1 MTDKPDPSLPP
12 EEHVTPSG
20 RTVIAHGPEVFDA
33 GDIDTVC
40 ATLLPDDVIVAGVM
54 ARTAAE
60 ESGFPCRFNT
70 RPPSLVIRHLPPAT
84 DAWLLNRGKTPAS
97 GEEFGRI
104 VASRTDRP
112 VYHIECSAKT
122 IIGWNGADPRR
133 TEDAARR
140 LGFAVAFHTAV
151 TRTENS
157 HSRKTREIRGCIPGE
172 PVFVNGIIIGH
183 ATADTAVIAQDSDGI
198 RPVSGITIK
207 DHGVEKLL
215 RRGPV
220 DLSRA
225 WCKSGAVR
233 AQAAQVGER
242 RIPTG
247 RIAVIDHAACDI
259 YARIDADTCGVV
271 SIGDDTTAVC
281 GHICAHL
288 GIPVFGVTDGDAD
301 TVVAHSCCGGS
312 VIVEVT
318 VGRDDET
325 GLEIA
330 GTIPPAPCHWDRWVS
345 STLRSRA
352 DIRIV
357 RDAR

>member
-1 MTDKPDPSLPP
+1 MPTGC
-12 EEHVTPSG
+12 TI
-20 RTVIAHGPEVFDA
+20 IAHGPEVFDA
-33 GDIDTVC
+33 GDIATVS
-40 ATLLPDDVIVAGVM
+40 AALLPDEVIVAGVM

-70 RPPSLVIRHLPPAT
+70 RPPSLVIRHLPPET
-84 DAWLLNRGKTPAS
+84 DAWLLNRGKTPIS

-104 VASRTDRP
+104 VASRCNRP
-112 VYHIECSAKT
+112 VYHIECSSST
-122 IIGWNGADPRR
+122 IYGWNGADPCR
-133 TEDAARR
+133 TREAARS
-140 LGFAVAFHTAV
+140 LGFAVEFRTAV
-151 TRTENS
+151 AHPE
-157 HSRKTREIRGCIPGE
+157 KTGIREIRGCIPDE
-172 PVFVNGIIIGH
+172 PVFVNGIVIGH
-183 ATADTAVIAQDSDGI
+183 ATAQTAVITHGTAGI
-198 RPVSGITIK
+198 RAVSGITLK
-207 DHGVEKLL
+207 DHGIEKLL
-215 RRGPV
+215 RQGPV

-233 AQAAQVGER
+233 SQAAQVRER
-242 RIPTG
+242 RAPLG
-247 RIAVIDHAACDI
+247 HIAVIDHAACDI
-259 YARIDADTCGVV
+259 YAHVNTTTCGVI

-301 TVVAHSCCGGS
+301 TIVDYSCCAGS

-318 VGRDDET
+318 EGRDDET

-330 GTIPPAPCHWDRWVS
+330 GTIPGEPCHWDQWVM
-345 STLRSRA
+345 STLCSRR

>member
-1 MTDKPDPSLPP
+1 MPDGCTI
-12 EEHVTPSG
+12 V
-20 RTVIAHGPEVFDA
+20 AHGPEVFDA
-33 GDIDTVC
+33 GDIGTVR
-40 ATLLPDDVIVAGVM
+40 AALLPEEIVVAGVM

-70 RPPSLVIRHLPPAT
+70 RPPSLVFRHLPPGT
-84 DAWLLNRGKTPAS
+84 DAWLVNRGKTPAS

-104 VASRTDRP
+104 VASRCDRP
-112 VYHIECSAKT
+112 VYHIECSSRT
-122 IIGWNGADPRR
+122 VFGWNGADARR
-133 TEDAARR
+133 TGEAARR
-140 LGFAVAFHTAV
+140 LGFAPEFRTAA
-151 TRTENS
+151 TRGQDG
-157 HSRKTREIRGCIPGE
+157 RFREIRGCIPGE

-183 ATADTAVIAQDSDGI
+183 ATAETAVIAPGTPGI
-198 RPVSGITIK
+198 RAVSGITLK
-207 DHGVEKLL
+207 PHGIEKLL
-215 RRGPV
+215 RAGPV

-225 WCKSGAVR
+225 WCKSGQVR
-233 AQAAQVGER
+233 SQAAQVAER
-242 RIPTG
+242 RTPFG

-259 YARIDADTCGVV
+259 YGQVDAATCGVV

-288 GIPVFGVTDGDAD
+288 GIPIFGVTDGDAD
-301 TVVAHSCCGGS
+301 TVVDHSCCTGS

-318 VGRDDET
+318 EGRDDEK

-330 GTIPPAPCHWDRWVS
+330 GTVPAAPCHWDSWV
-345 STLRSRA
+345 TGILCTRT

>member
-1 MTDKPDPSLPP
+1 MTSKPDPSKPP
-12 EEHVTPSG
+12 EEHVTPTG
-20 RTVIAHGPEVFDA
+20 CTIIAHGPEVFDA
-33 GDIDTVC
+33 GDIDSVC
-40 ATLLPDDVIVAGVM
+40 AALLPDDVIVAGVM

-70 RPPSLVIRHLPPAT
+70 RPPSLVIQHLPPDT

-104 VASRTDRP
+104 VASRANRP
-112 VYHIECSAKT
+112 VFHIECSTGT
-122 IIGWNGADPRR
+122 IYGWNGADPCRA
-133 TEDAARR
+133 EEAAHL
-140 LGFAVAFHTAV
+140 LGFGTAFRTAV
-151 TRTENS
+151 TRTEL
-157 HSRKTREIRGCIPGE
+157 REIREIRGCIPGE

-183 ATADTAVIAQDSDGI
+183 ATADTAVIAPGKNGI
-198 RPVSGITIK
+198 QAVSGITLK
-207 DHGVEKLL
+207 DHGIEKLL
-215 RRGPV
+215 RNGPV
-220 DLSRA
+220 NLCRA

-233 AQAAQVGER
+233 AQAAQVRER
-242 RIPTG
+242 RPPVG
-247 RIAVIDHAACDI
+247 HIAVIDHAACDI
-259 YARIDADTCGVV
+259 YAQVDATTCGVV

-301 TVVAHSCCGGS
+301 TVVEHSCCGGS

-330 GTIPPAPCHWDRWVS
+330 GTIPPAPCHWDSWVS